1 MLQLLYRTR
10 VLQEISGPCR
20 SPAPSF
26 VALIEAEVRK
36 PAARTPGDD
45 NAIHGD
51 GEGEQ
56 GLRSWRAARRED
68 PDRDGE
74 VQRGAGEGGG
84 DAGRRGPPCEL
95 QGSPRP
101 VRREQEDGHRRSVR
115 GDEGAG
121 GRLLALAG
129 EVEGRGDRVAQA
141 RPVPGGRGGDPAGV
155 RDGGLR
161 PGGSER
167 QGPRA
172 GRPAP
177 QEDRA
182 AAAAPLI
189 LLCAGG
195 RRWSDWPRD
204 ALRRASPDRGSL

>member
-1 MLQLLYRTR
+1 MLQLFYRTGGGAKKFSR
-10 VLQEISGPCR
+10 PMSIPRAVVRRPDR
-20 SPAPSF
+20 S
-26 VALIEAEVRK
+26 RGKK

-68 PDRDGE
+68 PYRDGE
-74 VQRGAGEGGG
+74 VQRGAGEGRG

-95 QGSPRP
+95 QGSARP
-101 VRREQEDGHRRSVR
+101 VRREQEDGHRWSVR

-141 RPVPGGRGGDPAGV
+141 RPVPGGRAGDPPGV
-155 RDGGLR
+155 RDRGLR
-161 PGGSER
+161 RGGSKR

-177 QEDRA
+177 QEDQ

-189 LLCAGG
+189 
-195 RRWSDWPRD
+195 
-204 ALRRASPDRGSL
+204 SLAAE